1 MRAPAAPALNRD
13 ETLELPASAVFG
25 PRTVPDSRQGQGSA
39 GLLARAPGGAER
51 PRLTTGGQYGQLP
64 ERVPHHPFG
73 LPVGEEWEAGD
84 SETRPGLSPSGSST
98 SLRQPEALLAA
109 RSSLPRSRR
118 APAYCAVSPRRTL
131 NGPSFE
137 PALAIPRLRT
147 YAATMPAKSAHAR
160 SSSNR
165 SDTYPAITTVAA
177 ASSVIKNS
185 LVMIPGRA
193 SVSPE
198 KSIPRRPPRVRS
210 SGVRTSVI
218 SVPPSLIVPVHPYP
232 AFSERQT
239 RVPGGLVEPRASFWT
254 ALQARQNVEHDG
266 EDYRGNN

>member
-1 MRAPAAPALNRD
+1 MLAPAAPALNRD

-25 PRTVPDSRQGQGSA
+25 PRTVPDSRQGPRLRGAPCASSWRR
-39 GLLARAPGGAER
+39 RA

-64 ERVPHHPFG
+64 EGVPHHPFG

-109 RSSLPRSRR
+109 RSSPPRSRR
-118 APAYCAVSPRRTL
+118 SLAYCAVSPRRTL

-177 ASSVIKNS
+177 ASSVSKNS

-193 SVSPE
+193 SVSPA
-198 KSIPRRPPRVRS
+198 KSAPRRPPLCCAARCRRS
-210 SGVRTSVI
+210 LGVRTSVI
-218 SVPPSLIVPVHPYP
+218 SVSLVVSSDVLVP
-232 AFSERQT
+232 ELR
-239 RVPGGLVEPRASFWT
+239 
-254 ALQARQNVEHDG
+254 
-266 EDYRGNN
+266 

>member
-64 ERVPHHPFG
+64 EGVPHHPFG

-109 RSSLPRSRR
+109 RSSPPRSRR
-118 APAYCAVSPRRTL
+118 SLAYCAVSPRRTL
-131 NGPSFE
+131 TRPFLRAGFGDPSAQDVRRDDAGE
-137 PALAIPRLRT
+137 ERPRQ
-147 YAATMPAKSAHAR
+147 
-160 SSSNR
+160 
-165 SDTYPAITTVAA
+165 I
-177 ASSVIKNS
+177 
-185 LVMIPGRA
+185 
-193 SVSPE
+193 
-198 KSIPRRPPRVRS
+198 
-210 SGVRTSVI
+210 
-218 SVPPSLIVPVHPYP
+218 
-232 AFSERQT
+232 
-239 RVPGGLVEPRASFWT
+239 LVE
-254 ALQARQNVEHDG
+254 
-266 EDYRGNN
+266 